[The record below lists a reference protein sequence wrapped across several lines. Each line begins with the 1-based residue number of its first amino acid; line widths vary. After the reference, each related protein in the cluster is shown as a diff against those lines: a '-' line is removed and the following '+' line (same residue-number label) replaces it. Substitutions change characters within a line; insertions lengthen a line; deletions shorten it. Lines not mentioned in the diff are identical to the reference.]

1 MTSDP
6 LRTEST
12 GPLGAAGA
20 REAPETTSA
29 ERDAKIEQ
37 LLLAGLDH
45 YFAAQYDQAVNIWTR
60 ALFFDRNHPRARAYI
75 ERARRAQAE
84 RQRESEELLHNG
96 AIAYRR
102 GDGREARRLLQ
113 AALDAGAP
121 FEDTF
126 PMLERLNQ
134 LDSAAPP
141 PPSVSRTRQLPPSP
155 AAVEPRGRTSL
166 AVVGTGVVL
175 LALAGAVIYSI
186 TSSRVEWMSFAG
198 ARTAPAPAQ
207 MAREA
212 ALGVPTN
219 GELALATARQ
229 LLAKRDLRGAMAALD
244 RVRSTDPQRDDADQ
258 LLADIQRQLIR
269 SASDSPV
276 SPSTPGPRR

>member
-6 LRTEST
+6 LRTDATETPNAST
-12 GPLGAAGA
+12 GV
-20 REAPETTSA
+20 

-45 YFAAQYDQAVNIWTR
+45 YFASQYEQAINIWTR

-96 AIAYRR
+96 AVAYRR

-134 LDSAAPP
+134 LGAAAPP
-141 PPSVSRTRQLPPSP
+141 
-155 AAVEPRGRTSL
+155 AAVLRARSVPHAPPRSVLDPDRPRSRASL
-166 AVVGTGVVL
+166 AFGFVLIVAVGLGAYAVVSSRGEWKPWSSFATER
-175 LALAGAVIYSI
+175 A
-186 TSSRVEWMSFAG
+186 TSS
-198 ARTAPAPAQ
+198 TAPAAPE
-207 MAREA
+207 MT
-212 ALGVPTN
+212 LGVPTG
-219 GELALATARQ
+219 GEVALASARR
-229 LLAKRDLRGAMAALD
+229 LVSSGDLHGALSALG
-244 RVRSTDPQRDDADQ
+244 RVRPTDRQKGEADR
-258 LLADIQRQLIR
+258 LRADVQRQLIR
-269 SASDSPV
+269 AAFDGLPAPAAGASG
-276 SPSTPGPRR
+276 TEARR

>member
-6 LRTEST
+6 LRTDAP
-12 GPLGAAGA
+12 GPVNASSGV
-20 REAPETTSA
+20 

-45 YFAAQYDQAVNIWTR
+45 YFASQYEQAVNIWTR
-60 ALFFDRNHPRARAYI
+60 ALFFDRNHARARAYI

-96 AIAYRR
+96 AVAYRR

-134 LDSAAPP
+134 LDAAAPP
-141 PPSVSRTRQLPPSP
+141 PAIVRARNVAHASSGAVLDSGRPRSR
-155 AAVEPRGRTSL
+155 ASL
-166 AVVGTGVVL
+166 AFGIALIVAIGLGAYLVVSSRGAWNPWSPLADGRATSSTALAARETTLGVPSGGE
-175 LALAGAVIYSI
+175 LALAGARSLV
-186 TSSRVEWMSFAG
+186 SSGDLHG
-198 ARTAPAPAQ
+198 ALS
-207 MAREA
+207 
-212 ALGVPTN
+212 AL
-219 GELALATARQ
+219 E
-229 LLAKRDLRGAMAALD
+229 
-244 RVRSTDPQRDDADQ
+244 RVRATDPQRAEADR
-258 LLADIQRQLIR
+258 LRADLQRQLIR
-269 SASDSPV
+269 NASDELP
-276 SPSTPGPRR
+276 PSAAGDSGAERRR

>member
-6 LRTEST
+6 LRTDATVNASS
-12 GPLGAAGA
+12 GV
-20 REAPETTSA
+20 

-45 YFAAQYDQAVNIWTR
+45 YFASQYEQAINIWTR
-60 ALFFDRNHPRARAYI
+60 ALFFDRNHARARAYI

-96 AIAYRR
+96 AVAYRR

-134 LDSAAPP
+134 LDAATPPPAILRARNVAHALPGAVLDLDRPRSRASLMFGFALIVATALGAYVVVSSRGEWNPWSSLATGRATSSTAPP
-141 PPSVSRTRQLPPSP
+141 AREMTFSVP
-155 AAVEPRGRTSL
+155 
-166 AVVGTGVVL
+166 TGGEV
-175 LALAGAVIYSI
+175 ALAGARSLV
-186 TSSRVEWMSFAG
+186 SRGDLHG
-198 ARTAPAPAQ
+198 ALSKL
-207 MAREA
+207 E
-212 ALGVPTN
+212 
-219 GELALATARQ
+219 
-229 LLAKRDLRGAMAALD
+229 
-244 RVRSTDPQRDDADQ
+244 RVRPTDPQRGEADR
-258 LLADIQRQLIR
+258 LRADVQRQLIR
-269 SASDSPV
+269 GASDGLPAPAAADS
-276 SPSTPGPRR
+276 GAEPRR

>member
-6 LRTEST
+6 LRTDATATVNASS
-12 GPLGAAGA
+12 GV
-20 REAPETTSA
+20 

-45 YFAAQYDQAVNIWTR
+45 YFASQYEQAINIWTR
-60 ALFFDRNHPRARAYI
+60 ALFFDRNHARARAYI

-96 AIAYRR
+96 AVAYRR

-134 LDSAAPP
+134 LDAATPPPAILRARNVAYALPGSVLDLDRPRSRASLTFGVALIVATALGAYVVVSSRGEWNPWSSLTAGRATSSTAPP
-141 PPSVSRTRQLPPSP
+141 AREMTFGVP
-155 AAVEPRGRTSL
+155 
-166 AVVGTGVVL
+166 TGGEV
-175 LALAGAVIYSI
+175 ALAGARSLV
-186 TSSRVEWMSFAG
+186 SSGDLHG
-198 ARTAPAPAQ
+198 ALS
-207 MAREA
+207 
-212 ALGVPTN
+212 AL
-219 GELALATARQ
+219 E
-229 LLAKRDLRGAMAALD
+229 
-244 RVRSTDPQRDDADQ
+244 RVRPTDPQRSEADR
-258 LLADIQRQLIR
+258 LRADVQRQLIR
-269 SASDSPV
+269 SVSDGLPAPAAGDS
-276 SPSTPGPRR
+276 GAEPRR

>member
-6 LRTEST
+6 LRTDAT
-12 GPLGAAGA
+12 A
-20 REAPETTSA
+20 RVNASSGV

-45 YFAAQYDQAVNIWTR
+45 YFASQYEQAINIWTR

-96 AIAYRR
+96 AVAYRR

-134 LDSAAPP
+134 LDASTPP
-141 PPSVSRTRQLPPSP
+141 PALLRARNVAHALPGSAMDPRPRSRVPLAFGLVLIVAMALGTYVVVSSRGEFAPWSSLGAGRATTSSMAP
-155 AAVEPRGRTSL
+155 AAREMTF
-166 AVVGTGVVL
+166 AVPTGGEV
-175 LALAGAVIYSI
+175 ALD
-186 TSSRVEWMSFAG
+186 G
-198 ARTAPAPAQ
+198 AR
-207 MAREA
+207 R
-212 ALGVPTN
+212 LVSSG
-219 GELALATARQ
+219 
-229 LLAKRDLRGAMAALD
+229 DLRGALSALE
-244 RVRSTDPQRDDADQ
+244 RVRLTDPQRAEADR
-258 LLADIQRQLIR
+258 LRADLQRQLIR
-269 SASDSPV
+269 AVSDGLPA
-276 SPSTPGPRR
+276 PAAGDAGAGPRQ

>member
-6 LRTEST
+6 LRTDATVNASS
-12 GPLGAAGA
+12 GV
-20 REAPETTSA
+20 

-45 YFAAQYDQAVNIWTR
+45 YFASQYEQAINIWTR
-60 ALFFDRNHPRARAYI
+60 ALFFDRNHARARAYI

-96 AIAYRR
+96 AVAYRR

-134 LDSAAPP
+134 LDAATPP
-141 PPSVSRTRQLPPSP
+141 PAILRARNVTYALPGSVLDLDRPRSRASLTVGFVLI
-155 AAVEPRGRTSL
+155 AATALG
-166 AVVGTGVVL
+166 AYVVV
-175 LALAGAVIYSI
+175 
-186 TSSRVEWMSFAG
+186 SSRVEWNPWSSLSAGRATSSTAPPAREMTFGVPTGGEVALAG
-198 ARTAPAPAQ
+198 ARSLVSSGDLHG
-207 MAREA
+207 
-212 ALGVPTN
+212 ALS
-219 GELALATARQ
+219 ALE
-229 LLAKRDLRGAMAALD
+229 
-244 RVRSTDPQRDDADQ
+244 RVRPTDPQRGDADR
-258 LLADIQRQLIR
+258 LRADVQRQLIR
-269 SASDSPV
+269 SASDGLPAPAAGDS
-276 SPSTPGPRR
+276 GAEPRR